1 MKISDHTFLCS
12 ICGREYKYHNHAV
25 YVDPQSES
33 LVMKCPVDGG
43 VAFMVPPGPTIEEQ
57 ITALNEQ
64 VLELDEKIE
73 ALRYD
78 SEVSEKLLEKF
89 NEIEV
94 GEKRI
99 SEINAMEEE
108 EKTEEIQEE
117 LEGLEAGLKEK
128 KDYISSMLGEYKP
141 ELKDTLVARI
151 ETNKATL
158 KGYNNEKA
166 ILLEKI
172 EELKE
177 EKK

>member
-57 ITALNEQ
+57 IESLSEQ
-64 VLELDEKIE
+64 VSELDERIE
-73 ALRYD
+73 ALRED
-78 SEVSEKLLEKF
+78 SEVLEKGLEKF

-94 GEKRI
+94 DEKRI

-108 EKTEEIQEE
+108 EKTEDIQEE
-117 LEGLEAGLKEK
+117 LEGLKAGIKEK
-128 KDYISSMLGEYKP
+128 KDYINFMLGEYKP
-141 ELKDTLVARI
+141 ELKDALVASI
-151 ETNKATL
+151 ETNKVTL
-158 KGYNNEKA
+158 KGYNDEKA

>member
-57 ITALNEQ
+57 IESLNEQ
-64 VLELDEKIE
+64 VSKLDEKIE

-89 NEIEV
+89 SEIEAD
-94 GEKRI
+94 EKRV
-99 SEINAMEEE
+99 SEINSMEEE
-108 EKTEEIQEE
+108 EKNEE
-117 LEGLEAGLKEK
+117 LQKELEDLEAGLKNK

-141 ELKDTLVARI
+141 ELKDPLVIRI
-151 ETNKATL
+151 ESNKKTL
-158 KGYNNEKA
+158 EKLNGEKA